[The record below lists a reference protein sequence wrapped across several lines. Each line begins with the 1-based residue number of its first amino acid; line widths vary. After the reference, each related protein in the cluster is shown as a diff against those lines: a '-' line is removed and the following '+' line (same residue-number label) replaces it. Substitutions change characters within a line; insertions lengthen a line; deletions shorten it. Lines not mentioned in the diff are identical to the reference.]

1 MLGSY
6 SKYIDELYD
15 RADSVLIIDAQ
26 GYVEYSATYDHQQA
40 GLSKDNYIGKHI
52 LEIYPDLTEETS
64 THYRVMRSNQPII
77 NEKQNLVDMY
87 GNNYEFVNSS
97 FPISSGE
104 GAPLGTIEISILISQ
119 NQTSQ
124 NQILHQRKKEYF
136 TPAAGSRKKLYT
148 VEDITTENPVMKAIK
163 QEIVKLSSSSSC
175 VMIWGETGTGKELV
189 AESLHTSSRSKGAF
203 ISVNCSAL
211 PASLFES
218 LLFGTKKG
226 SFTGAEDK
234 KGLLEMANGG
244 TLFLDELNSM
254 DISLQPKLLKVI
266 EQQKFRQVGGEK
278 EIEVDVRFIAAMN
291 MNPEKAVEKGLLR
304 KDLFYRLDVIDI
316 YIPPLRERPEDIMP
330 LIYHYINY
338 YNDLLGKKVIGL
350 TSLAKNTLLHNEWP
364 GNIRELR
371 NSIEYAINVAAGEYL
386 TLKEL
391 PSRIISGKG
400 VSQDA
405 GSSPALP
412 DTSQPSF
419 SLQDHMNKY
428 ERDII
433 LKTLQDSKNI
443 TAAAK
448 RLGLTRQALQYKMQ
462 KHNIIL

>member
-1 MLGSY
+1 MLGNY

-15 RADSVLIIDAQ
+15 RADSVLIIDSR
-26 GYVEYSATYDHQQA
+26 GYVEYSATYDNQQT

-52 LEIYPDLTEETS
+52 LEIYPSLTKETS

-97 FPISSGE
+97 FPISSEE
-104 GAPLGTIEISILISQ
+104 GTPLGTIEISILISQ
-119 NQTSQ
+119 K
-124 NQILHQRKKEYF
+124 QIPHQHRKEYDA
-136 TPAAGSRKKLYT
+136 PAAGSRKKLYT
-148 VEDITTENPVMKAIK
+148 VEDIITENPVMKSIK
-163 QEIVKLSSSSSC
+163 QEILKLSSSSSC
-175 VMIWGETGTGKELV
+175 VMIWGETGTGKELI
-189 AESLHTSSRSKGAF
+189 AESLHTSSRNKGSF

-234 KGLLEMANGG
+234 KGLLEMADGG

-254 DISLQPKLLKVI
+254 DISLQPKLLKAI

-291 MNPEKAVEKGLLR
+291 MNPEKAIEKGLLR
-304 KDLFYRLDVIDI
+304 KDLFYRLDVIDM

-330 LIYHYINY
+330 IIYYYINY
-338 YNDLLGKKVIGL
+338 YNNLLGKNVIGL
-350 TSLAKNTLLHNEWP
+350 TSLAKNTLLNNEWP

-371 NSIEYAINVAAGEYL
+371 NSIEYAINMATGEYL
-386 TLKEL
+386 TLQEL

-400 VSQDA
+400 APPDA
-405 GSSPALP
+405 GISPAFSDSSL
-412 DTSQPSF
+412 SSF
-419 SLQDHMNKY
+419 SLQDHMNKH
-428 ERDII
+428 EKEII

-462 KHNIIL
+462 KHHIII

>member
-26 GYVEYSATYDHQQA
+26 GYVEYSATYNHQQT

-97 FPISSGE
+97 FPISSGT
-104 GAPLGTIEISILISQ
+104 GTPPLGTIEISILISQ
-119 NQTSQ
+119 NQ
-124 NQILHQRKKEYF
+124 IPHQREKEYAA
-136 TPAAGSRKKLYT
+136 PAAGSRKKLYT
-148 VEDITTENPVMKAIK
+148 VEDIITESPAMKAVK
-163 QEIVKLSSSSSC
+163 EEILKLSSSSSC
-175 VMIWGETGTGKELV
+175 AMIWGETGTGKELV

-234 KGLLEMANGG
+234 KGLIEMADGG

-254 DISLQPKLLKVI
+254 DISLQPKLLKAI

-316 YIPPLRERPEDIMP
+316 YIPPLRERPEDMMP

-338 YNDLLGKKVIGL
+338 YNALLGKKVIGL
-350 TSLAKNTLLHNEWP
+350 TSLAKNALLSNEWP

-371 NSIEYAINVAAGEYL
+371 NSMEYAINVAAGEYL

-405 GSSPALP
+405 GNSPALP

-433 LKTLQDSKNI
+433 LKTLEDSKNI

-462 KHNIIL
+462 KHHIIV

>member
-15 RADSVLIIDAQ
+15 RADSVLIIDSQ
-26 GYVEYSATYDHQQA
+26 GYVEYSATYDYQQA

-52 LEIYPDLTEETS
+52 LEIYPSLTEETS

-97 FPISSGE
+97 FPISSGKNTL
-104 GAPLGTIEISILISQ
+104 LGTIEISILISQ
-119 NQTSQ
+119 NQ
-124 NQILHQRKKEYF
+124 IPHRREKEYF
-136 TPAAGSRKKLYT
+136 APSADNRKKLCT
-148 VEDITTENPVMKAIK
+148 VEDIITENPVMMAIK
-163 QEIVKLSSSSSC
+163 QEILKLSSSSSC
-175 VMIWGETGTGKELV
+175 VMIWGETGTGKELI
-189 AESLHTSSRSKGAF
+189 AESLHTSSRNKGAF

-218 LLFGTKKG
+218 LFFGTKKG

-234 KGLLEMANGG
+234 KGLIEMADGG

-316 YIPPLRERPEDIMP
+316 FIPPLRERPEDIMP
-330 LIYHYINY
+330 IIYHYINY
-338 YNDLLGKKVIGL
+338 YNNLLGKKVTGL
-350 TSLAKNTLLHNEWP
+350 TGLAKNTLLQNEWP

-371 NSIEYAINVAAGEYL
+371 NSIEYAINMAAGEYL
-386 TLKEL
+386 TLQEL

-405 GSSPALP
+405 GSSPVFP
-412 DTSQPSF
+412 DSSLPSF
-419 SLQDHMNKY
+419 SLQDHINRY
-428 ERDII
+428 EREII
-433 LKTLQDSKNI
+433 LKTLQNSKNI
-443 TAAAK
+443 TAVAK

-462 KHNIIL
+462 KHNIIV